1 MVQDECVCPGAMNME
16 SMLLLGAGLMTAAFV
31 AVVVFAPSTLT
42 DEPADWEI
50 VDVCLGSEH
59 SSNPIVAH
67 YHATLRIFLDGSE
80 VSIASDIG
88 INDSECDGMR
98 GIHTHDETGRLHI
111 ETPTQ
116 MNAPIGAFFE
126 IWGET
131 FNENQILYK
140 VADEDSEVV
149 MYVNDELND
158 DYQNAII
165 HDNDIIEI
173 YYREKSD

>member
-1 MVQDECVCPGAMNME
+1 
-16 SMLLLGAGLMTAAFV
+16 
-31 AVVVFAPSTLT
+31 
-42 DEPADWEI
+42 
-50 VDVCLGSEH
+50 
-59 SSNPIVAH
+59 
-67 YHATLRIFLDGSE
+67 
-80 VSIASDIG
+80 
-88 INDSECDGMR
+88 MR

-131 FNENQILYK
+131 FNENQVLYK

>member
-50 VDVCLGSEH
+50 VDVCIEGH
-59 SSNPIVAH
+59 SSELDH
-67 YHATLRIFLDGSE
+67 YHATLRIFIDGSE

-88 INDSECDGMR
+88 INDSECSNGMR

-126 IWGET
+126 IWGQT
-131 FNENQILYK
+131 FNENQILNNI
-140 VADEDSEVV
+140 VDEDSEIV
-149 MYVNDELND
+149 MYVNGEINDEYGNYAMQNND
-158 DYQNAII
+158 V
-165 HDNDIIEI
+165 IEI
-173 YYREKSD
+173 YYRDKSD

>member
-1 MVQDECVCPGAMNME
+1 M
-16 SMLLLGAGLMTAAFV
+16 MTAAFV

-111 ETPTQ
+111 VKIRIVKTRLHIEFTEVLSSTTEFTIVKTRTGCLIHATIPLTISVQWRKTQ
-116 MNAPIGAFFE
+116 ACGSIY
-126 IWGET
+126 
-131 FNENQILYK
+131 L
-140 VADEDSEVV
+140 
-149 MYVNDELND
+149 
-158 DYQNAII
+158 I
-165 HDNDIIEI
+165 HHSIV
-173 YYREKSD
+173 

>member
-1 MVQDECVCPGAMNME
+1 MVQDECVCPGTMNME

-50 VDVCLGSEH
+50 VDVCIEGH
-59 SSNPIVAH
+59 SSELDH
-67 YHATLRIFLDGSE
+67 YHATLRIFIDGSE
-80 VSIASDIG
+80 VSIAANIG
-88 INDSECDGMR
+88 IDDSECDGMR
-98 GIHTHDETGRLHI
+98 GIHTHDETGKLHI
-111 ETPTQ
+111 ETPTP
-116 MNAPIGAFFE
+116 MNAPVGAFFE

-131 FNENQILYK
+131 FNENQILHK

-173 YYREKSD
+173 YYRDKSD

>member
-50 VDVCLGSEH
+50 VDVCIEGH
-59 SSNPIVAH
+59 SSELDH
-67 YHATLRIFLDGSE
+67 YHATLRIFIDGSE

-98 GIHTHDETGRLHI
+98 GIHTHDGTGRLHI

>member
-1 MVQDECVCPGAMNME
+1 MVQDECVCPGTMNME

-50 VDVCLGSEH
+50 VDVCIEGH
-59 SSNPIVAH
+59 SSELDH
-67 YHATLRIFLDGSE
+67 YHATLRIFIDGSE

-88 INDSECDGMR
+88 INDSECSNGMR
-98 GIHTHDETGRLHI
+98 GIHTHDETGRRHI